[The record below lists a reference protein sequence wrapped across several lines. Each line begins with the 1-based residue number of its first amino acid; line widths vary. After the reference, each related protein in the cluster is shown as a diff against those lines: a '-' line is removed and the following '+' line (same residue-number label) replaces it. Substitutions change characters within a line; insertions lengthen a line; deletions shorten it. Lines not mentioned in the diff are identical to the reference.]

1 MEKLLSKKD
10 QQAYRSAFIPK
21 KSGSESTAWDENC
34 AEAEQTGDCIFLSAH
49 YKKLPVRYKSKF
61 ILRRRELDKFESFA
75 TNSLA
80 YRFCI
85 QVARRT

>member
-10 QQAYRSAFIPK
+10 QQAYRPAFIPK
-21 KSGSESTAWDENC
+21 KSGSESTAWDEIC

-61 ILRRRELDKFESFA
+61 ILRRRELDNLPIDPADGISYK
-75 TNSLA
+75 
-80 YRFCI
+80 FCI
-85 QVARRT
+85 QVARR